1 VVALLDVCDL
11 RVEFR
16 SRGTRV
22 VAVSEV
28 SLAVGAGESVGVVG
42 ESGCGKSTTG
52 LAIMR
57 LLPSNGRI
65 TGGAI
70 RLEGRDLSSL
80 SEREMESVRGDEV
93 ALIPQN
99 PMTSLNPTKTIG
111 EQIAE
116 AVRLH
121 RDASRKE
128 ALERTLEV
136 LGLVHMPRPAE
147 RLDQYA
153 HELSGGLRQRVMI
166 AMALACEPKV
176 LIADEPTTALDVT
189 IQAQILDLIDELR
202 ERLRMGVV
210 LITHDMGVIAGR
222 TDRVVVMYAGK
233 VVERART
240 TSLFRDMRHPY
251 ADALLAAVPKLDSP
265 RTSRLLSIP
274 GLPPDLSR
282 VHDNCRFNPRC
293 RFASEECRSTEPPM
307 SAIDDGDAPSGHE
320 FACFH
325 PINESTRASLPG
337 PVTGGV
343 DATASTKGAPVNRI
357 GGSEMLAVD
366 HLVKEFPVLQGSLV
380 RRKVGTVKA
389 VSDVSFQ
396 VSAGEAFGLV
406 GESGCG
412 KTTIGW
418 LSVALERPSSGTIRI
433 DGREIQGL
441 KRGELRALRRE
452 VQLMFQDPYSSL
464 DPRMRVGEIVREP
477 LRAQGAGSAAEQR
490 ARVEEVLGE
499 VGLSREAASRYPHE
513 FSGGQRQRIGL
524 ARALALRPKLIVAD
538 EPVSALDVSIQ
549 AQILNLMKDLQ
560 ERHGLTFVLISHDLA
575 VVRYMVD
582 TIAVMY
588 LGKLVELGPADEV
601 YERPAHPYTRGL
613 LDAVPEPDP
622 ELARERLTRETI
634 RGELPSSVDPPSGC
648 RFRTRCPRATDQ
660 CAVEEPLMRQFAS
673 DHFAACH
680 FPHETPVSLATT
692 HHAAGARVNQT
703 EGAIRVQ

>member
-1 VVALLDVCDL
+1 
-11 RVEFR
+11 
-16 SRGTRV
+16 
-22 VAVSEV
+22 
-28 SLAVGAGESVGVVG
+28 
-42 ESGCGKSTTG
+42 
-52 LAIMR
+52 
-57 LLPSNGRI
+57 
-65 TGGAI
+65 
-70 RLEGRDLSSL
+70 
-80 SEREMESVRGDEV
+80 
-93 ALIPQN
+93 
-99 PMTSLNPTKTIG
+99 
-111 EQIAE
+111 
-116 AVRLH
+116 
-121 RDASRKE
+121 
-128 ALERTLEV
+128 
-136 LGLVHMPRPAE
+136 
-147 RLDQYA
+147 
-153 HELSGGLRQRVMI
+153 
-166 AMALACEPKV
+166 
-176 LIADEPTTALDVT
+176 
-189 IQAQILDLIDELR
+189 
-202 ERLRMGVV
+202 
-210 LITHDMGVIAGR
+210 
-222 TDRVVVMYAGK
+222 
-233 VVERART
+233 
-240 TSLFRDMRHPY
+240 
-251 ADALLAAVPKLDSP
+251 
-265 RTSRLLSIP
+265 
-274 GLPPDLSR
+274 
-282 VHDNCRFNPRC
+282 
-293 RFASEECRSTEPPM
+293 M